1 MNDEAIMLL
10 LSIVGLIVALLIVF
24 SFGYDVGK
32 TTLINSLC
40 SKQQY
45 DFCVV
50 DTYKL
55 KGEE

>member
-1 MNDEAIMLL
+1 MNDEAMIVLF
-10 LSIVGLIVALLIVF
+10 SIVGLIVALLIVF
-24 SFGYDVGK
+24 SYGYDVGK
-32 TTLINSLC
+32 TALINNLC